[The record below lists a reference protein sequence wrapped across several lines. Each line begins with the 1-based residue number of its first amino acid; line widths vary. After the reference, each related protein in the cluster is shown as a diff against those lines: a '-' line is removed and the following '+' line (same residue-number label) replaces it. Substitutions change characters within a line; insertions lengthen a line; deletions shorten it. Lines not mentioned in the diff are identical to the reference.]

1 MGLCSFA
8 APTVYDCNF
17 ESGFCKWQQAHDDKF
32 DWTRTQGPTGSQ
44 STGPTNDHTL
54 GTGQFPSFLG
64 QRFFVQYYIVYV
76 SVCLLVYLIAHV
88 TVFVCSWC
96 CTVQQFAL
104 RFHLRKMG
112 P

>member
-1 MGLCSFA
+1 MQQREMYTGHNRSNQISLHYKLVHAEDTADIGLCSFA

-54 GTGQFPSFLG
+54 GTGEFPS
-64 QRFFVQYYIVYV
+64 
-76 SVCLLVYLIAHV
+76 S
-88 TVFVCSWC
+88 
-96 CTVQQFAL
+96 
-104 RFHLRKMG
+104 
-112 P
+112 